1 MTPRGLLNNCLL
13 TVHTIGLAEAPHIG
27 SQRSQRAWQARCCGV
42 PRDHDSF
49 DPLGHS
55 LGVKMLMNRSIREN
69 KPNYIVIDVSNRLPN
84 DLFHLKTL
92 HLDLDW
98 INDRK
103 A

>member
-1 MTPRGLLNNCLL
+1 M
-13 TVHTIGLAEAPHIG
+13 
-27 SQRSQRAWQARCCGV
+27 
-42 PRDHDSF
+42 
-49 DPLGHS
+49 PLG

-69 KPNYIVIDVSNRLPN
+69 EPNYIVIDVSNRLPN